1 MFLLYCCLVND
12 LKNAVPCV
20 ASYMLFDPSDEVMK
34 NNVEYYRYHRE
45 KFGLSDED
53 FLPREVGVSNH
64 GHYNKMLY
72 THSYEQCLHR
82 IV

>member
-1 MFLLYCCLVND
+1 MND

-34 NNVEYYRYHRE
+34 NNVDYYRYHRE

-53 FLPREVGVSNH
+53 FFPRAVGVSHH
-64 GHYNKMLY
+64 GK
-72 THSYEQCLHR
+72 
-82 IV
+82 